1 MGTQH
6 SSTHRHDCVANRDGE
21 GSDGGAATRPEFAC
35 ASRMPP
41 RILCLLWCVFLAAAA
56 APEAA
61 AAAAQQQLVEVF
73 EVERRTEGTRAHQC
87 ANN

>member
-1 MGTQH
+1 
-6 SSTHRHDCVANRDGE
+6 
-21 GSDGGAATRPEFAC
+21 
-35 ASRMPP
+35 MPP
-41 RILCLLWCVFLAAAA
+41 RILCLLWCVFLGAAA

-61 AAAAQQQLVEVF
+61 AAVAQQQLVEVF

>member
-1 MGTQH
+1 
-6 SSTHRHDCVANRDGE
+6 VAKLGRLESPVRRGFD
-21 GSDGGAATRPEFAC
+21 
-35 ASRMPP
+35 RMPP

>member
-1 MGTQH
+1 
-6 SSTHRHDCVANRDGE
+6 
-21 GSDGGAATRPEFAC
+21 
-35 ASRMPP
+35 MPP
-41 RILCLLWCVFLAAAA
+41 RILCLLWCVFLAAA

>member
-1 MGTQH
+1 
-6 SSTHRHDCVANRDGE
+6 
-21 GSDGGAATRPEFAC
+21 
-35 ASRMPP
+35 MPP

-56 APEAA
+56 APEAAA